1 MRKNK
6 NIKIKK
12 KYRIYKRDFK
22 YKSRI
27 VTYFVNILM
36 KNGKKNLSYNIF
48 YNTLKIVK
56 NKIKDEEPFKIFKKA
71 LNNIKPSVEIKARKI
86 GSTTYNIPKKIS
98 KKKSIYYSIKWL
110 ILYSK
115 KRKGISM
122 SNKLAEEIIAAYNN
136 IGESIKKKNE
146 IDKLFNKNKGFYNFK
161 N

>member
-122 SNKLAEEIIAAYNN
+122 SNKLAEEIIAAYNK